1 MQEVGTHPGLIE
13 LLESYARGRG
23 GTTMIDIT
31 RSHDAIFSR
40 LAASMD
46 MIGWRRFMEGMISKE
61 IIGIQTEY
69 YDIQGG
75 KYTPTVW
82 CQQLVVKLLEISH
95 GQWLYRNV
103 HVHDSTSGILATQ
116 QKEKLQQ
123 IIEDQIE
130 LGGEGLAEEDRWM
143 LEINLED
150 LETTSGETQAYWF
163 LAISAAREARTLLA
177 SSDETS
183 SDTSA

>member
-1 MQEVGTHPGLIE
+1 M
-13 LLESYARGRG
+13 
-23 GTTMIDIT
+23 
-31 RSHDAIFSR
+31 
-40 LAASMD
+40 
-46 MIGWRRFMEGMISKE
+46 
-61 IIGIQTEY
+61 
-69 YDIQGG
+69 
-75 KYTPTVW
+75 
-82 CQQLVVKLLEISH
+82 
-95 GQWLYRNV
+95 

-150 LETTSGETQAYWF
+150 LETTSGETQTYWF

-177 SSDETS
+177 SSDGTS
-183 SDTSA
+183 SDTTA